1 MVVDVNGDTVITCGV
16 RADGTGFDTTMIPRR
31 QGINFSD
38 IETYFQPELQVSSPG
53 TGVIR
58 MNLLS
63 VTPAVISIYDLLG
76 RKRAK
81 FKYLSPTSGL
91 NTITWHA
98 PAPGCYFL
106 ILKTPAHTRYR
117 RLTVF

>member
-1 MVVDVNGDTVITCGV
+1 GDTVITYGI
-16 RADGTGFDTTMIPRR
+16 RADGTEFDTTLIFQP
-31 QGINFSD
+31 QGVNGAD
-38 IETYFQPELQVSSPG
+38 RENYFRPELQVSSPG

-76 RKRAK
+76 RKRAE
-81 FKYLSPTSGL
+81 FNHPSTPSGL

-98 PAPGCYFL
+98 PGPGCYFL